1 MEDRCICCGDTI
13 PEGWGVCPIC
23 EAFPPTE
30 SRELEE
36 AKKMLEE
43 QYARARNLKYVR
55 NPIAFALYH
64 TWKKFDAKKRKSVEK
79 HI

>member
-1 MEDRCICCGDTI
+1 MEDRCLYCNDII
-13 PEGWGVCPIC
+13 PEGRMICPIC
-23 EAFPPTE
+23 EAFPPKAT
-30 SRELEE
+30 SELDK